1 MLWEL
6 KTVQVNFVVHFT
18 VLVLCL
24 LRNLLEQSLQDATSK
39 WLRFQCA
46 RCFKIFPWK
55 GLWHYAKICDT
66 MTGFVTFCLCTTL
79 NRFQWIL
86 PAILC
91 NLTLFCCCCC
101 SQYKFW
107 RFFFPFLKSGYFERT
122 FCYPR
127 ILLKR
132 TKQFNQSTL
141 MFLVCHPVIC

>member
-1 MLWEL
+1 MTCLVTWPLTWKITFWVKYSIKRLGVYFVL

-55 GLWHYAKICDT
+55 GLWHNAKICDT

-107 RFFFPFLKSGYFERT
+107 RFFFP
-122 FCYPR
+122 
-127 ILLKR
+127 
-132 TKQFNQSTL
+132 
-141 MFLVCHPVIC
+141 V